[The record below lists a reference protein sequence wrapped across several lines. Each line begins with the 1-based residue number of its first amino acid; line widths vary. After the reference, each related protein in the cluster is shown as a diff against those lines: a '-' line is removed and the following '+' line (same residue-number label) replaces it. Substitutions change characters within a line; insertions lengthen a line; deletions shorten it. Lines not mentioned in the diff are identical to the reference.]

1 MEDKRMDSVADVG
14 KDTLITHLTVKEEV
28 RLTDK
33 PSGTDKTFDTAY
45 DILENKS
52 KEDLETVEE
61 ILIEDLIFRKVTSN
75 NPNVLNDTTEIEN
88 VTLDNILDNIKGL
101 EDENFLLR
109 AKLKLEQDRF
119 EMENKEKQLLQHKM
133 EEQKKLIENI
143 KIHTCCKGEEETSN
157 VERENVDV
165 KFHGFDDAELV
176 KTLKLK
182 TDIDNT
188 VSRANTASK
197 DLESVLKQTKRRN
210 LLEMLICLEEANFNK
225 T

>member
-119 EMENKEKQLLQHKM
+119 EMENKEKQLLHHKM
-133 EEQKKLIENI
+133 EEQKKLIKNI
-143 KIHTCCKGEEETSN
+143 N
-157 VERENVDV
+157 
-165 KFHGFDDAELV
+165 
-176 KTLKLK
+176 KLGQ
-182 TDIDNT
+182 
-188 VSRANTASK
+188 S
-197 DLESVLKQTKRRN
+197 
-210 LLEMLICLEEANFNK
+210 
-225 T
+225 